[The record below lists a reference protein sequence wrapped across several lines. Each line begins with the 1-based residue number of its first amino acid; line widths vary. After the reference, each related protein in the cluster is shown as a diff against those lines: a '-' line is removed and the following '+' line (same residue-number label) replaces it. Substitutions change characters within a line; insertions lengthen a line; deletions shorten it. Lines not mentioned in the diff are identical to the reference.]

1 MAYRNIGLC
10 LDLKWPAAVF
20 QIELLMLIIPETALL
35 LLYQLQQLFLAV
47 AVAELDSISNRSAIL
62 RLLQQQLFLPTIL
75 ICNKIISKYE

>member
-10 LDLKWPAAVF
+10 LDLKWSAAIF
-20 QIELLMLIIPETALL
+20 PIELMMLIIPETPLL

-62 RLLQQQLFLPTIL
+62 WLLQQQLFLPTIV

>member
-10 LDLKWPAAVF
+10 LDLKWSAAVF

-35 LLYQLQQLFLAV
+35 LLYQLQQLFLDV

-62 RLLQQQLFLPTIL
+62 WLLQQQLFLPTIV